1 MYFESTMVQSRYKI
15 IGYMRSTIPAL
26 YTHVMLYKST
36 PRAHNSLLL
45 PLPFPP
51 SLPSSPAD
59 LRVTYI
65 LPHLL
70 LTHILRHGPFSQSGP
85 SYPTWDSGYHPL
97 PLASAITV
105 IREIT

>member
-1 MYFESTMVQSRYKI
+1 MYAM
-15 IGYMRSTIPAL
+15 
-26 YTHVMLYKST
+26 
-36 PRAHNSLLL
+36 LLL
-45 PLPFPP
+45 
-51 SLPSSPAD
+51 
-59 LRVTYI
+59 I

-85 SYPTWDSGYHPL
+85 SYPTWDSGYQPL